1 MDRNFN
7 NGIEDTF
14 DFDILYIG
22 QAKGKNKKKCHRATK
37 KHETLQK
44 SVSKKMKK

>member
-22 QAKGKNKKKCHRATK
+22 QAKGKNKKRNAI
-37 KHETLQK
+37 ERLK
-44 SVSKKMKK
+44 SMKLYKNQFQRK